1 MKDFLKKYADKY
13 LKPIFGFFCGVL
25 NGLFGSGGGVV
36 AVPMLRFMGLE
47 PRKSHATSV
56 AVIFF
61 LSLMSVIAYAF
72 KGILDF
78 KSALVYIPWGI
89 LGAVLGALLL
99 KKVPNSLLRRIFG
112 IVILISAGRIFLL

>member
-1 MKDFLKKYADKY
+1 MYNYIINTTKKYFKS
-13 LKPIFGFFCGVL
+13 ICGFLCGLL

-61 LSLMSVIAYAF
+61 LSLLSVIAY
-72 KGILDF
+72 GIRGSLDV
-78 KSALVYIPWGI
+78 KTALVYVPWGI
-89 LGAVLGALLL
+89 IGAVCGALLL
-99 KKVPNSLLRRIFG
+99 KKVPNTLLRRIFG
-112 IVILISAGRIFLL
+112 AVVLISAVRILLL